1 MHALGCV
8 LTTHNAEMVDESIN
22 QPSNSADLSHVFH
35 VDERETVKKVQDP
48 ASCVL
53 ICNLAA

>member
-35 VDERETVKKVQDP
+35 VDERETVKKFKTRP
-48 ASCVL
+48 AACL
-53 ICNLAA
+53 YAT